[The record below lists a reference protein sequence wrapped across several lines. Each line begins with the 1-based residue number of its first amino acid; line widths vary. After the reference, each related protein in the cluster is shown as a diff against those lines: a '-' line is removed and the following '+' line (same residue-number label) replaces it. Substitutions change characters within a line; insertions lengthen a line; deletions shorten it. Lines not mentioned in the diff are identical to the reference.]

1 MTNSRFNNFAERFA
15 SNATLRLMN
24 DLSEGI
30 EQGDKAFMLG
40 GGNPAHIPEAETIF
54 RNAMLAICEDS
65 VEFSQTFGDYD
76 KPQGHS
82 NFINS
87 LADYLSN
94 KLNKNVRAENIA
106 LTNGSQSSFS
116 ILFNLFSGRYNN
128 KTSKKILLPIT
139 PEYVGYQDTNLQ
151 NESIFEAREPRIE
164 LIDDH
169 RFKYHIDHAALD
181 IAPAL
186 HGAVCLSRPT
196 NPSGNVISDTELA
209 TLSKSCHAAGVPLI
223 IDGAYGLPFPGII
236 FNDATS
242 YIDDNTILCLSLS
255 KLGLPGVRTGIVI
268 ANKDIIQLV
277 ASANAALSLAPGSVG
292 PALGNALIRD
302 HKLDTIAND
311 IVKPHY
317 QKRLQ
322 QTCYQIDREFAGLPY
337 RLHQP
342 EGAIFLWLWLKDLPG
357 GSGKLYELLREKNVY
372 VLDGRHFFAQEAQ
385 QTPHANECIRISYA
399 GSEETVSKGI
409 TIIAETLK
417 ALYQIG

>member
-1 MTNSRFNNFAERFA
+1 MTNIRFNSFAKRFA

-54 RNAMLAICEDS
+54 REAMLEICKDS
-65 VEFSQTFGDYD
+65 AQFSQTFGDYD

-82 NFINS
+82 NFIES
-87 LADYLSN
+87 LAVYLSN
-94 KLNKNVRAENIA
+94 KLNKTVRPQNIA

-116 ILFNLFSGRYNN
+116 ILFNIFSGQYNN
-128 KTSKKILLPIT
+128 TTSKKILLPIT

-151 NESIFEAREPRIE
+151 KESIFEACEPRIE
-164 LIDDH
+164 LIGDH
-169 RFKYHIDHAALD
+169 RFKYHIDHAVLEID
-181 IAPAL
+181 PNR

-209 TLSKSCHAAGVPLI
+209 TLSKSCKAASVPLI
-223 IDGAYGLPFPGII
+223 IDGAYGLPFPSII

-268 ANKDIIQLV
+268 ADEEIIELV

-292 PALGNALIRD
+292 PSLSNTLLRNQ
-302 HKLDTIAND
+302 KLDAITND
-311 IVKPHY
+311 IIKPHY

-322 QTCYQIDREFAGLPY
+322 QTCEQIDREFAGLPY

-357 GSGKLYELLREKNVY
+357 GSGNLYQKLRDKSVY
-372 VLDGRHFFAQEAQ
+372 VLDGKHFFAPEAQ
-385 QTPHANECIRISYA
+385 QNTHANECIRISYA
-399 GSEETVSKGI
+399 GSEDAVSTGI
-409 TIIAETLK
+409 TIIAETLQS
-417 ALYQIG
+417 LYNAR